1 MKKQV
6 PGPTL
11 DQVVEFDSETE
22 VVHWGRTKFITF
34 SNDDGF
40 YFVLFA
46 RLAPGTP
53 PANSLAEGPF
63 STLSEAIKAANQ
75 EASELKSEILVT
87 KPVPITKE
95 SFIQALENLI
105 LTLKQTDCET
115 PAMMLIRT
123 YMPNGDV
130 LTSLQVGEDVTQA
143 NMFQVV
149 GDLFSLASQY
159 ALIVGQEGLGIK
171 GHLKA

>member
-11 DQVVEFDSETE
+11 DQMVEFDSETE
-22 VVHWGRTKFITF
+22 TVHWGRTKFVTF

-40 YFVLFA
+40 YFILFA
-46 RLAPGTP
+46 QLAPGSP

-63 STLSEAIKAANQ
+63 DTLLDAIEAANQ
-75 EASELKSEILVT
+75 KASEMKSEMLVT

-95 SFIQALENLI
+95 SFIQVLENLI

-130 LTSLQVGEDVTQA
+130 LTSAQVREDVTQA

-149 GDLFSLASQY
+149 GDLFSLASHY
-159 ALIVGQEGLGIK
+159 AHLVGQEGFST
-171 GHLKA
+171 KARL